1 MTAYL
6 AERGLDV
13 SGVDLSPRMVENARR
28 LHPHCRFSV
37 ASVTGLDLGEAT
49 LDGVLGWGDRNNS
62 WT

>member
-37 ASVTGLDLGEAT
+37 ASVTDLGP
-49 LDGVLGWGDRNNS
+49 W
-62 WT
+62 